1 VTVEHLSLASK
12 YNCFAWHPAPD
23 TLQMQALRV
32 EKNTVAVRDIE
43 VPERGQEAI
52 VRVLLS
58 GICNT
63 DLEITRGYAGFQGTI
78 GHEFVGIVEDAPDGK
93 MVGQRVV
100 GEINAGCGHCQLCC
114 AGDPRHCSTRTVL
127 GIVGR
132 DGAHAEFLRL
142 PLINLLAVPDRVADE
157 HAVFA
162 EPLAAACGIME
173 RTTVTKDENVA
184 VIGDGKL
191 GLLCAQV
198 LALTGAPVLLIGK
211 HPEKLRIAERRGIET
226 AKPKNASK
234 RIREFDVVVEA
245 SGSASAF
252 ATAVSLLRPR
262 GVLVLKS
269 TFHGT
274 TKINASTIVVDEISI
289 IGSRC
294 GRLAP
299 ALDLLK
305 KGAIDVDSLISE
317 EYPLD
322 NGVLALERASRKGIL
337 KVFLR
342 P

>member
-1 VTVEHLSLASK
+1 MK
-12 YNCFAWHPAPD
+12 
-23 TLQMQALRV
+23 ALRV
-32 EKNTVAVRDIE
+32 EKNKLAVCNIE
-43 VPERGQEAI
+43 LPERGQEAV
-52 VRVLLS
+52 VRVVLS

-63 DLEITRGYAGFQGTI
+63 DIEIARGYAGFKGTI
-78 GHEFVGIVEDAPDGK
+78 GHEFVGIVEDAPDGNL
-93 MVGQRVV
+93 VGQRVV
-100 GEINAGCGHCQLCC
+100 GEINAGCGECELCR
-114 AGDPRHCSTRTVL
+114 AGDPRHCPKRTVL

-142 PLINLLAVPDRVADE
+142 PLINLLPVPERIADE

-173 RTTVTKDENVA
+173 RTPVTKDNNVA

-191 GLLCAQV
+191 GLLCAQAM
-198 LALTGAPVLLIGK
+198 ALTGAPVLLIGK

-226 AKPKNASK
+226 ATVKSAAGG
-234 RIREFDVVVEA
+234 RREFDVVVEA
-245 SGSASAF
+245 SGSSSGF
-252 ATAVSLLRPR
+252 STAVGLLRPR

-274 TKINASTIVVDEISI
+274 TEINAATIVVDEISI
-289 IGSRC
+289 VGSRC
-294 GRLAP
+294 GRLTL

-305 KGAIDVDSLISE
+305 RGAIDVDSLISE
-317 EYPLD
+317 EYSLQD
-322 NGVLALERASRKGIL
+322 GVLAMERAAKKGIL